1 MFNKNN
7 DKSWQKKAKIKSL
20 EIKNL
25 KKDVRDIQ
33 ESRDSWK
40 NKALKFQE
48 RIKYLE
54 NELKKTKFGNE
65 RPKRYWF
72 SLASIMIIL
81 KTKLNSSTS
90 FRAVVMSFMIMNES
104 LKLSKKKIS
113 HTTGLN
119 WIHKIG
125 YYELTKEKEILFFVL
140 YFGMVHHLVT
150 VSGNS
155 SQGCY
160 KKYMN
165 ISIIYFSGTGN
176 TE

>member
-54 NELKKTKFGNE
+54 NELKKN
-65 RPKRYWF
+65 
-72 SLASIMIIL
+72 
-81 KTKLNSSTS
+81 
-90 FRAVVMSFMIMNES
+90 
-104 LKLSKKKIS
+104 
-113 HTTGLN
+113 
-119 WIHKIG
+119 
-125 YYELTKEKEILFFVL
+125 
-140 YFGMVHHLVT
+140 
-150 VSGNS
+150 
-155 SQGCY
+155 
-160 KKYMN
+160 
-165 ISIIYFSGTGN
+165 
-176 TE
+176 